1 MSAGSEAKGWF
12 TVART
17 LKIEWTPGEKVTG
30 RLSMPATGDDTEVG
44 VLLAHGAGAG
54 QDHPFMVQVREGLAA
69 AGYPTLTF
77 NYAYTEG
84 GRRAPD
90 RAPKL
95 LAVHEA
101 AANRLAQY
109 CGQVVLA
116 GKSMGG
122 RVGSH
127 LAGDHGWPAASMVYL
142 GYPLVAMGSGEPRP
156 TDHLQRVVAP
166 QLFVAGTRDRLSP
179 PDLIE
184 PLAASLPEAAV
195 VVVPD
200 GDHSFKVP
208 KRTGRTSEEVLDEII
223 AEVAAWL
230 VPFRRG

>member
-1 MSAGSEAKGWF
+1 
-12 TVART
+12 
-17 LKIEWTPGEKVTG
+17 
-30 RLSMPATGDDTEVG
+30 MPAGGSDGGVG

-77 NYAYTEG
+77 NYAYTEA

-90 RAPKL
+90 RLPKL

-101 AANRLAQY
+101 AADRLAQY
-109 CGQVVLA
+109 CGSVVLA

-122 RVGSH
+122 RVGAH
-127 LAGDHGWPAASMVYL
+127 LAGDVGWPAAGLVYL
-142 GYPLVAMGSGEPRP
+142 GYPLVPMGKGEPRP
-156 TDHLQRVVAP
+156 TDHLGRIAVP

-179 PDLIE
+179 PALIE
-184 PLAASLPEAAV
+184 PLAGSLPGGAV
-195 VVVPD
+195 IVIPD

-208 KRTGRTSEEVLDEII
+208 KRTGRSSEEVLDAII
-223 AEVAAWL
+223 EQVAAWL
-230 VPFRRG
+230 LQFKRG